1 MSDCPTNSCV
11 GRKEYENRELLCDER
26 FKRDK
31 EQLERHEQELK
42 ELRGLNIQIAE
53 MVKRYDAIIESQDK
67 RIADLEKKPADS
79 FEKIKT
85 VVITA
90 IITAV
95 VTFLMSNILPAV
107 P

>member
-1 MSDCPTNSCV
+1 MPESSCV
-11 GRKEYENRELLCDER
+11 GMKEFESREQLCDER

-95 VTFLMSNILPAV
+95 VTFLMSNILPVV